1 MSGNGSTS
9 PPNGSMSPPSS
20 QQLQQQQQQL
30 PSSVQVPSLAA
41 QHETVRVLQKI
52 RRFLGALVQFGQDT
66 SAEMGDRV
74 RALVLSLAAGN
85 VSSEEFKL
93 ALQDAT
99 NFPLRPYVLP
109 FLKTHI
115 PLLQREL
122 TVLAR
127 ASNQVSIVVPLR
139 VDGDVLERGCKDDK
153 CF

>member
-1 MSGNGSTS
+1 MSGSGSTS
-9 PPNGSMSPPSS
+9 PPNGSMSPPS
-20 QQLQQQQQQL
+20 QQQQP
-30 PSSVQVPSLAA
+30 PSSGQVSTTAAAAAAASAALLAA
-41 QHETVRVLQKI
+41 LPGQQHDTVRVLLKI

-74 RALVLSLAAGN
+74 RSLVLSLAAGN

-127 ASNQVSIVVPLR
+127 ASNQVSMR
-139 VDGDVLERGCKDDK
+139 VRVGVGK
-153 CF
+153 

>member
-1 MSGNGSTS
+1 MSGRGSTS
-9 PPNGSMSPPSS
+9 PPNLTSNASMSPPA
-20 QQLQQQQQQL
+20 QHHHLQ
-30 PSSVQVPSLAA
+30 PSSAHVSTTAAISLLAA
-41 QHETVRVLQKI
+41 LPGQQHETARMLQKI
-52 RRFLGALVQFGQDT
+52 RRFLGALVQFGQDA

-85 VSSEEFKL
+85 ISSEDFKL

-122 TVLAR
+122 SVLAR
-127 ASNQVSIVVPLR
+127 ASNQVSI
-139 VDGDVLERGCKDDK
+139 
-153 CF
+153 

>member
-1 MSGNGSTS
+1 M
-9 PPNGSMSPPSS
+9 PS
-20 QQLQQQQQQL
+20 
-30 PSSVQVPSLAA
+30 
-41 QHETVRVLQKI
+41 QHETIRVLLKI

-85 VSSEEFKL
+85 FSSEEFKL

-127 ASNQVSIVVPLR
+127 ASNQVSREGEWVNR
-139 VDGDVLERGCKDDK
+139 GRWSSDVK
-153 CF
+153 CP

>member
-1 MSGNGSTS
+1 M
-9 PPNGSMSPPSS
+9 PS
-20 QQLQQQQQQL
+20 
-30 PSSVQVPSLAA
+30 
-41 QHETVRVLQKI
+41 QHETIRVLLKI

-85 VSSEEFKL
+85 FSSEEFKL

-127 ASNQVSIVVPLR
+127 ASNQVSTER
-139 VDGDVLERGCKDDK
+139 VNE
-153 CF
+153 

>member
-1 MSGNGSTS
+1 MSGSGSAS
-9 PPNGSMSPPSS
+9 PPNLTSNGSQSPPSS
-20 QQLQQQQQQL
+20 QVSTTAAAAVAAAASAALLAALPGQQQ
-30 PSSVQVPSLAA
+30 
-41 QHETVRVLQKI
+41 ETVRVLLKI
-52 RRFLGALVQFGQDT
+52 RRFLGALVQFGQDA
-66 SAEMGDRV
+66 SGEMGDKV

-85 VSSEEFKL
+85 ISSEEFKL

-127 ASNQVSIVVPLR
+127 ASNQVSNRGYWVGDPLTN
-139 VDGDVLERGCKDDK
+139 
-153 CF
+153 

>member
-1 MSGNGSTS
+1 M
-9 PPNGSMSPPSS
+9 
-20 QQLQQQQQQL
+20 LL
-30 PSSVQVPSLAA
+30 
-41 QHETVRVLQKI
+41 KI

-85 VSSEEFKL
+85 FSSEEFKL
-93 ALQDAT
+93 ALQEAT

-127 ASNQVSIVVPLR
+127 ASNQVSTEW
-139 VDGDVLERGCKDDK
+139 GWDDK
-153 CF
+153 CP

>member
-9 PPNGSMSPPSS
+9 PPNGSMSPPS
-20 QQLQQQQQQL
+20 QQQQHP
-30 PSSVQVPSLAA
+30 PSSVQVSSTAVAAAAAASAALLASLPGQ
-41 QHETVRVLQKI
+41 QHETVRVLLKI

-74 RALVLSLAAGN
+74 RSLVLSLAAGN

-93 ALQDAT
+93 ALQEAT

-127 ASNQVSIVVPLR
+127 ASNQVST
-139 VDGDVLERGCKDDK
+139 E
-153 CF
+153 